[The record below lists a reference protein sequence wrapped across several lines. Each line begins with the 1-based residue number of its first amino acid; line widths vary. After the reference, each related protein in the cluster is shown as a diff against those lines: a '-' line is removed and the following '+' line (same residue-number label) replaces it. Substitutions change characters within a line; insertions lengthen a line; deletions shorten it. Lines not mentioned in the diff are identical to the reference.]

1 MELGVSTSAEPG
13 DDGERVPLTPSR
25 GGGDGGWDSA
35 LPGLAATEA
44 DTKKA
49 RNKAKLQRFAAAA
62 SFADGGDDEE
72 DSGRRYDDPTQA
84 PPVGDARRTRE
95 AKLLLGVYVL
105 AVLPDAVLYIP
116 EDALATGIEAQ
127 ERDLAEL
134 GQAIAQ
140 ALTAAL
146 GVWSLGVLWRWQKAS
161 PRYAHMA
168 AMQFALLPELAAI
181 CLVLDIGKL
190 AYPVGLRLPLT
201 MGLIFLRLVSIVLVL
216 RLSLNAGR
224 ATRTGSGALPEMLR
238 TLIQLESVEADG
250 MKQLGVQR
258 ERPLS
263 VDLLDRLIVFFTPRR
278 VGATRAGAGLARSAV
293 IPITAFLLVLTTL
306 SSAVEY
312 NRLRGTQAPWIDT
325 SAAETMAAAA
335 AADPRCGLA
344 ANFSTAARYS
354 SDTTTFEMPFAPQDD
369 TASTFVPSPPRVWV
383 AVVSGLQ
390 RHVADDVFGRLF
402 SEAQMC
408 TEDKQGDR
416 GKLSKVGRAIA
427 AQFWRQF
434 WRHFWAQF
442 WRNSVRHPPTPLH
455 PPPPP
460 VRGLRR
466 RLRAA
471 DALGAELARSAHRR
485 VAGDPRH
492 RRQRRRPAVPVRLG
506 VQAGGGARRPR
517 GHRRESVD
525 GQPGEAVA
533 PAPRRRR
540 PRLVECRRRVRD
552 DGERHDGEAR
562 RRAPRGGAPRRAPR
576 AVRLGRIAL
585 RRRDGQVLALRDA
598 PHQRRLD
605 RPPQGRDRRHAAVRR
620 GGAPREGPG
629 GDADAR
635 PPRQHRPLRPLR
647 PRPRAGR
654 RQRRRLRRRAQ
665 DADVGLPEGVGRR
678 R

>member
-13 DDGERVPLTPSR
+13 DDGERVPLSPR
-25 GGGDGGWDSA
+25 AADGGWDTN
-35 LPGLAATEA
+35 LPGLGSPA

-146 GVWSLGVLWRWQKAS
+146 GVWSIGVLWRWQKAS

-416 GKLSKVGRAIA
+416 GKLSKVRGRDFYGAIRA
-427 AQFWRQF
+427 AIQAAISARDSA
-434 WRHFWAQF
+434 RHAPT
-442 WRNSVRHPPTPLH
+442 RPTPA
-455 PPPPP
+455 PSSARASTSSPSC
-460 VRGLRR
+460 RR
-466 RLRAA
+466 
-471 DALGAELARSAHRR
+471 ARCPIGSRCS
-485 VAGDPRH
+485 
-492 RRQRRRPAVPVRLG
+492 PA
-506 VQAGGGARRPR
+506 
-517 GHRRESVD
+517 
-525 GQPGEAVA
+525 
-533 PAPRRRR
+533 RRRR
-540 PRLVECRRRVRD
+540 STASSATSPSRRFPTTRCSSRRRRT
-552 DGERHDGEAR
+552 AST
-562 RRAPRGGAPRRAPR
+562 RASPR
-576 AVRLGRIAL
+576 A
-585 RRRDGQVLALRDA
+585 
-598 PHQRRLD
+598 
-605 RPPQGRDRRHAAVRR
+605 R
-620 GGAPREGPG
+620 GWSTR
-629 GDADAR
+629 
-635 PPRQHRPLRPLR
+635 
-647 PRPRAGR
+647 
-654 RQRRRLRRRAQ
+654 
-665 DADVGLPEGVGRR
+665 
-678 R
+678 

>member
-1 MELGVSTSAEPG
+1 MTLWAELRSDGEASAMELGVSTSAEPG

-62 SFADGGDDEE
+62 SFADDGGEDE
-72 DSGRRYDDPTQA
+72 DSGRRYDDATQA

-146 GVWSLGVLWRWQKAS
+146 GVWSIGVLWRWQKAS

-402 SEAQMC
+402 SEAAMC

-416 GKLSKVGRAIA
+416 GKLSKVRGRAIA
-427 AQFWRQF
+427 AQFWTQFRRQF
-434 WRHFWAQF
+434 RRHISV
-442 WRNSVRHPPTPLH
+442 RDSVRHAPTRPTPA
-455 PPPPP
+455 PSSARASTSSPSC
-460 VRGLRR
+460 RR
-466 RLRAA
+466 
-471 DALGAELARSAHRR
+471 ARCPTGSLCS
-485 VAGDPRH
+485 
-492 RRQRRRPAVPVRLG
+492 PA
-506 VQAGGGARRPR
+506 
-517 GHRRESVD
+517 
-525 GQPGEAVA
+525 
-533 PAPRRRR
+533 RRRR
-540 PRLVECRRRVRD
+540 STASSATSPSRRSRTTRCSSRRRRT
-552 DGERHDGEAR
+552 AST
-562 RRAPRGGAPRRAPR
+562 RASPR
-576 AVRLGRIAL
+576 A
-585 RRRDGQVLALRDA
+585 
-598 PHQRRLD
+598 
-605 RPPQGRDRRHAAVRR
+605 R
-620 GGAPREGPG
+620 GWSTR
-629 GDADAR
+629 
-635 PPRQHRPLRPLR
+635 
-647 PRPRAGR
+647 
-654 RQRRRLRRRAQ
+654 
-665 DADVGLPEGVGRR
+665 
-678 R
+678 

>member
-13 DDGERVPLTPSR
+13 DDGERVPLSPRAT
-25 GGGDGGWDSA
+25 DGGWDSA

-354 SDTTTFEMPFAPQDD
+354 SDTTTFEMPFVPQDD

-416 GKLSKVGRAIA
+416 GKLSKVRGRAIA
-427 AQFWRQF
+427 AQFCAIVAAIRAAISGAI
-434 WRHFWAQF
+434 RCSTLRRA
-442 WRNSVRHPPTPLH
+442 P

-471 DALGAELARSAHRR
+471 DALGAQLARSAHRR

-576 AVRLGRIAL
+576 AVRLGRFAL
-585 RRRDGQVLALRDA
+585 RRRDGEVLALRDA
-598 PHQRRLD
+598 PHERRLD
-605 RPPQGRDRRHAAVRR
+605 RPPQGRHRRHAAVRG

-665 DADVGLPEGVGRR
+665 DADVGLPEGFGRR

>member
-13 DDGERVPLTPSR
+13 DDGERVPLSPR
-25 GGGDGGWDSA
+25 AADGGWDTN
-35 LPGLAATEA
+35 LPGLGSPA

-62 SFADGGDDEE
+62 SFADGGDDDE

-335 AADPRCGLA
+335 AAPRCGLA

-354 SDTTTFEMPFAPQDD
+354 SDTTTFEMPFVPQDD

-416 GKLSKVGRAIA
+416 GKLSKVRGRAIA
-427 AQFWRQF
+427 AQFC
-434 WRHFWAQF
+434 AI
-442 WRNSVRHPPTPLH
+442 
-455 PPPPP
+455 
-460 VRGLRR
+460 
-466 RLRAA
+466 RAA
-471 DALGAELARSAHRR
+471 LSGAFSAPRSDAPH
-485 VAGDPRH
+485 
-492 RRQRRRPAVPVRLG
+492 
-506 VQAGGGARRPR
+506 
-517 GHRRESVD
+517 
-525 GQPGEAVA
+525 
-533 PAPRRRR
+533 PAPSSARASTSSPSCRRARCPTGSPCSPARRRR
-540 PRLVECRRRVRD
+540 STASSATSPSRRFPTTRCSSRRRRT
-552 DGERHDGEAR
+552 AST
-562 RRAPRGGAPRRAPR
+562 RASPR
-576 AVRLGRIAL
+576 V
-585 RRRDGQVLALRDA
+585 
-598 PHQRRLD
+598 
-605 RPPQGRDRRHAAVRR
+605 
-620 GGAPREGPG
+620 PG
-629 GDADAR
+629 WSTR
-635 PPRQHRPLRPLR
+635 
-647 PRPRAGR
+647 
-654 RQRRRLRRRAQ
+654 
-665 DADVGLPEGVGRR
+665 
-678 R
+678 

>member
-354 SDTTTFEMPFAPQDD
+354 SDTTTFEMPFVPQDD

-416 GKLSKVGRAIA
+416 GKLSKVRGRAILDA
-427 AQFWRQF
+427 IRAALLGAILAQFG
-434 WRHFWAQF
+434 A
-442 WRNSVRHPPTPLH
+442 PPLRRA

-460 VRGLRR
+460 SSARASTSSPSCRR
-466 RLRAA
+466 
-471 DALGAELARSAHRR
+471 ARCPTGS
-485 VAGDPRH
+485 PCS
-492 RRQRRRPAVPVRLG
+492 PA
-506 VQAGGGARRPR
+506 
-517 GHRRESVD
+517 
-525 GQPGEAVA
+525 
-533 PAPRRRR
+533 RRRR
-540 PRLVECRRRVRD
+540 STASSATSPSRRSRTTRCSSRRRRT
-552 DGERHDGEAR
+552 ASTP
-562 RRAPRGGAPRRAPR
+562 ASPR
-576 AVRLGRIAL
+576 A
-585 RRRDGQVLALRDA
+585 
-598 PHQRRLD
+598 
-605 RPPQGRDRRHAAVRR
+605 R
-620 GGAPREGPG
+620 GWSTR
-629 GDADAR
+629 
-635 PPRQHRPLRPLR
+635 
-647 PRPRAGR
+647 
-654 RQRRRLRRRAQ
+654 
-665 DADVGLPEGVGRR
+665 
-678 R
+678 

>member
-216 RLSLNAGR
+216 RLSLNGGR

-344 ANFSTAARYS
+344 ANFDGGALLVGHHDVRDAVRPAGRHGVDLRAVAAAR
-354 SDTTTFEMPFAPQDD
+354 
-369 TASTFVPSPPRVWV
+369 
-383 AVVSGLQ
+383 
-390 RHVADDVFGRLF
+390 
-402 SEAQMC
+402 
-408 TEDKQGDR
+408 
-416 GKLSKVGRAIA
+416 VGRRRLGPPAPRRRRRLRPPLLRGGDVHGGQAGRPRQALEGARARDCGAIL
-427 AQFWRQF
+427 RYCGG
-434 WRHFWAQF
+434 HSGGNF
-442 WRNSVRHPPTPLH
+442 WRNSVFHAPTRPTPA
-455 PPPPP
+455 PP

-471 DALGAELARSAHRR
+471 DALGAQLARPAHRR

-525 GQPGEAVA
+525 GQPGEAVL
-533 PAPRRRR
+533 P
-540 PRLVECRRRVRD
+540 LLDGDGRVSSADGAYETTANGTTVKLD
-552 DGERHDGEAR
+552 DA
-562 RRAPRGGAPRRAPR
+562 
-576 AVRLGRIAL
+576 
-585 RRRDGQVLALRDA
+585 
-598 PHQRRLD
+598 
-605 RPPQGRDRRHAAVRR
+605 RHAAALR
-620 GGAPREGPG
+620 GAHLARYGSDDGLSDDATGKYVAQLTRNSGAILRNSAQLF
-629 GDADAR
+629 DAVSTTSGTR
-635 PPRQHRPLRPLR
+635 SS
-647 PRPRAGR
+647 
-654 RQRRRLRRRAQ
+654 
-665 DADVGLPEGVGRR
+665 
-678 R
+678 